1 MTMARLREIFLY
13 DDPDTAALDV
23 DYLVGW
29 LGAQLPQ
36 TRVSSRTDYLTHQL
50 ARFRDAERDVLVEQL
65 CEQLQ
70 HAEVDNLVRPQ
81 DRERLPEMPPGER
94 GLDVVYEAEALQLL
108 LGLLIDP
115 AEAGLSHLH
124 VMFTSNFIGDWREGE
139 AYLHLRTA
147 VLGNLN
153 IISTSGLVEALEL
166 PKQYHFM
173 RQQVAVLGLEE
184 EDVDSTFAS
193 QTLGYGDPRL
203 NEVCKGYLMQAV
215 FYRLQGETGCDEPRC
230 RLYLNP
236 THTATLKTQVMG
248 RGRLCE
254 RHLHDFRTH
263 GGEPE

>member
-1 MTMARLREIFLY
+1 MKSARLQEIYLY
-13 DDPDTAALDV
+13 DDPDSAALDV
-23 DYLVGW
+23 DYLAGW

-36 TRVSSRTDYLTHQL
+36 TRVSSRTDYLTYQL
-50 ARFRDAERDVLVEQL
+50 ARFSDTERDVLVAQL

-70 HAEVDNLVRPQ
+70 HAEVENLVRPQ
-81 DRERLPEMPPGER
+81 DRERLPEMPPAER
-94 GLDVVYEAEALQLL
+94 GLDVVYEAEVLQRL

-115 AEAGLSHLH
+115 AESQLSHLH
-124 VMFTSNFIGDWREGE
+124 VMFTSNFIGDWRENE
-139 AYLHLRTA
+139 AFLHLRAA
-147 VLGNLN
+147 VLGDLN

-173 RQQVAVLGLEE
+173 RQQVAVLGIE
-184 EDVDSTFAS
+184 EDLDSTFAD

-215 FYRLQGETGCDEPRC
+215 FYRLQGETGCDDPRC

-236 THTATLKTQVMG
+236 THTATLRTQVMG

-254 RHLHDFRTH
+254 RHQHDLRTH